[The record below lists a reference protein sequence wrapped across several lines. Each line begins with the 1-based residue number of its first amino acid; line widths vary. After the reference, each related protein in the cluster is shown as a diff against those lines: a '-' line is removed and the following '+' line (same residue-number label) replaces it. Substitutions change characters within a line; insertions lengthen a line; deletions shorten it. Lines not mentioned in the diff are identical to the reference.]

1 MTDLASGSRW
11 YPGILRWV
19 ARAPSLTDRPRP
31 LVPQTPSI
39 MSGMCGM
46 RRTCCPEDDALMHT
60 PRLLLATVVT
70 MVSAAVTVA
79 MLLKRPVQ

>member
-1 MTDLASGSRW
+1 
-11 YPGILRWV
+11 
-19 ARAPSLTDRPRP
+19 
-31 LVPQTPSI
+31 
-39 MSGMCGM
+39 
-46 RRTCCPEDDALMHT
+46 MHT